1 MTTPRA
7 YHHGDLARALV
18 EAALNRLRADG
29 IEAVALRRVA
39 ADVGVSPAAAYHH
52 FAGKDALLGAV
63 AAEGERRFAAAL
75 QAGLDGVPADDPDPA
90 RRRLEALGRAYLR
103 FAAEE
108 PDLLRLVF
116 HPANAEACLN
126 PARGSA
132 ALLRGCVDDVARS
145 DRLTVPPEQAA
156 TLAWSAVHGFAEL
169 RAGGVLPDAA
179 ADGLLRTVLDGLIVP
194 PAERR
199 ERAR

>member
-1 MTTPRA
+1 MGGDRA

-18 EAALNRLRADG
+18 EAALARLRVGGRD
-29 IEAVALRRVA
+29 AVALRRVA

-52 FAGKDALLGAV
+52 YAGKDALLSAV

-75 QAGLDGVPADDPDPA
+75 QAGLDGVRGDDADPV
-90 RRRLEALGRAYLR
+90 RSRLRALGRAYLR

-116 HPANAEACLN
+116 DPVHAEACLD

-132 ALLRGCVDDVARS
+132 ALLRGCVEDLARAGRS
-145 DRLTVPPEQAA
+145 SLPVDQAA
-156 TLAWSAVHGFAEL
+156 TLAWSAVHGFADL
-169 RAGGVLPDAA
+169 QAAGAVPAA
-179 ADGLLRTVLDGLIVP
+179 GADDLLGAVLDALVAP
-194 PAERR
+194 R
-199 ERAR
+199 